1 MGVRRSLLSLFL
13 LCCFSLLP
21 LNIRVAQAETRE
33 SENDY
38 YRLVTLTASKS
49 PSASRSKHWKPSPDG
64 LPLEISGMEFLPDSR
79 LAVAIRKG
87 EIWFID
93 GVYDEPQIGRAHV

>member
-1 MGVRRSLLSLFL
+1 MEMSRFFKHTLGVMVLFIANF
-13 LCCFSLLP
+13 FSQGLQ
-21 LNIRVAQAETRE
+21 AQQSKP
-33 SENDY
+33 SEEDY

-93 GVYDEPQIGRAHV
+93 GV